1 MLLFLNF
8 NTFSKNKGFQV
19 AYFSVVDGSC
29 NTKTFTTTFMPT
41 YGKNEMKW
49 KYVKYD
55 FSPQFYTPLLSDSW
69 LIFLSL
75 FFNFFPS
82 YTSLPSFYYLV
93 YTLLL
98 LLLFLG
104 LSNDVPTTFACKD
117 CPMITCHPP
126 MMTDWTEVLEPFLLQ
141 VQFQDNPQ
149 VNHQGKKKKL
159 AQKSIWD

>member
-1 MLLFLNF
+1 MKVCKIWFFPSILHTSAKWFMANFSLSFFL
-8 NTFSKNKGFQV
+8 
-19 AYFSVVDGSC
+19 
-29 NTKTFTTTFMPT
+29 
-41 YGKNEMKW
+41 
-49 KYVKYD
+49 
-55 FSPQFYTPLLSDSW
+55 
-69 LIFLSL
+69 
-75 FFNFFPS
+75 FFPS

-159 AQKSIWD
+159 AQKSIWDWSFQVPHLIQFKKVK